1 MKQKEQAICVYGASC
16 DDIAECY
23 KAAAF
28 RVGALIAES
37 GYPLVSGGGRGGLMA
52 AAINGATAGGGESV
66 GVLPQFM
73 IDKNWQH
80 PALSSMIAT
89 PDMHTRKHK
98 MASMSGGVIAL
109 PGGVGTLDELME
121 IITWKQLGLYTGN
134 VVILNTDGYYDP
146 LLEMLARIE
155 ERGFMRSGGVSL
167 WSVAETPEEAVAA
180 AIAAK

>member
-1 MKQKEQAICVYGASC
+1 
-16 DDIAECY
+16 
-23 KAAAF
+23 
-28 RVGALIAES
+28 
-37 GYPLVSGGGRGGLMA
+37 
-52 AAINGATAGGGESV
+52 
-66 GVLPQFM
+66 
-73 IDKNWQH
+73 
-80 PALSSMIAT
+80 
-89 PDMHTRKHK
+89 